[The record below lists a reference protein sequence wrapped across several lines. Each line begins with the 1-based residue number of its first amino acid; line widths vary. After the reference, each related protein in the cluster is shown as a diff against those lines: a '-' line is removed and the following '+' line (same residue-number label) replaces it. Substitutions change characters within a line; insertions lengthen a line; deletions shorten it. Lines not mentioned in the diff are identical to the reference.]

1 MASGSKVFGKQPAT
15 TARDWRHRIDYE
27 SQAPLQTQEQL
38 AVLRCPFYLTPE
50 PSDDIVPP
58 DYNRH
63 LEFFDGEKSVGVV
76 PWTGYYA
83 PYRTARIAVANAYG
97 VWFEITREHGQFRA
111 IRPARKSLH
120 LKDWPVEGIDMG
132 LLLETGEPI
141 PASRAPS
148 QAPSMHTE
156 HSEQIP
162 PPQTIPVSSQTQ
174 RGRRGGGPP

>member
-1 MASGSKVFGKQPAT
+1 MASSSKVFGKQPAT

-27 SQAPLQTQEQL
+27 SQTPLQTKDQL

-50 PSDDIVPP
+50 PSDDVIPP

-111 IRPARKSLH
+111 I
-120 LKDWPVEGIDMG
+120 
-132 LLLETGEPI
+132 
-141 PASRAPS
+141 
-148 QAPSMHTE
+148 
-156 HSEQIP
+156 
-162 PPQTIPVSSQTQ
+162 
-174 RGRRGGGPP
+174 